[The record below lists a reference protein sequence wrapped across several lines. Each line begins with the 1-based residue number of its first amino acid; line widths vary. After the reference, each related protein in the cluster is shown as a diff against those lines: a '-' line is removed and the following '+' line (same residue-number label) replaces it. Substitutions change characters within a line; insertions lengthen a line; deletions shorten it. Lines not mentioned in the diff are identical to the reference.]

1 MLIILILATPK
12 FKFLTKEETQEE
24 TQQYLFLLKVSIPKN
39 IQILVSML
47 FNDTKYINKKKH
59 LHSHYVAMSVTLN
72 LDCK

>member
-12 FKFLTKEETQEE
+12 FKFLTKEETQ
-24 TQQYLFLLKVSIPKN
+24 QYLLLLKVSIPKN